1 MYIYKFILLTI
12 WGIILPAINDK
23 VTLEK
28 MLQRMYW
35 IEAEMEQLGTWEA
48 RIEMMDENVAALET
62 LSHDSDRHGE
72 IMKKWLI
79 KGNIPIPEETPHGLP
94 KHVFDFGGCSTQEM
108 FKTIMKYEI
117 LAMNAYKD
125 MKNTNPDVLNQVFST
140 EDDVNEFLTDIEQLI
155 KDEEMHAGICEK
167 QVGGYTTI
175 MYGK

>member
-1 MYIYKFILLTI
+1 
-12 WGIILPAINDK
+12 LPVIKDK

-62 LSHDSDRHGE
+62 LSHDSDRHGD
-72 IMKKWLI
+72 IMKKWLV
-79 KGNIPIPEETPHGLP
+79 KGNIAVPDEAPHGLP
-94 KHVFDFGGCSTQEM
+94 KHIFDFDGVSSHEM

-125 MKNTNPDVLNQVFST
+125 MKNTNPEVLNEVFPD
-140 EDDVNEFLTDIEQLI
+140 ENDVKEFLDDMEQLI
-155 KDEEMHAGICEK
+155 KDEEMHAGICKK
-167 QVGGYTTI
+167 QVGGYTTV
-175 MYGK
+175 MYNRK